1 MAAWAVRGLM
11 MAVVHAAGALVLVKV
26 KLAAV
31 LPPTMLTWITIALL
45 IGVALLWGSIDGW
58 RRLDGAVIT
67 WLIAG
72 VVGGLL
78 GGVLNVAGRALFVDQ
93 TGVSQLPSQL
103 TSGAAFTALLIMV
116 PAWIGFAV
124 GSRLEAPEAEQAAA
138 TEETRPR
145 AGTTGRND
153 SAVRGGSARASRSIR
168 SRSSAEAR
176 SPSSAETRS
185 RSSAETRAQSSA
197 EARSRRAPR
206 RAAQRSGSSAGASA
220 DSTKGSSPQAHGSR
234 SAAGIRPSGS
244 RDRKPSPRP
253 RRQGLEED

>member
-1 MAAWAVRGLM
+1 

-176 SPSSAETRS
+176 SPSSAETR
-185 RSSAETRAQSSA
+185 AQSSA

-234 SAAGIRPSGS
+234 SAAGTRPSGS